1 MNKDHATACFLILG
15 CAVLGA
21 AAAASSDVLGPARD
35 PGIELPAGEGRVVL
49 ERSCTNCHDLAG
61 LAAYKG
67 YYDGDRWRALI
78 DTMVSHGA
86 QLDEAESVLLT
97 DYLVEHFG
105 PGAL

>member
-1 MNKDHATACFLILG
+1 MNKDFATLYFLILG
-15 CAVLGA
+15 GAGLSA
-21 AAAASSDVLGPARD
+21 AAAASTEALGPRD
-35 PGIELPAGEGRVVL
+35 PGIDLPAGEGRAVL

-67 YYDGDRWRALI
+67 YYDAGRWRALI

-86 QLDEAESVLLT
+86 QLDEAESALLT

-105 PGAL
+105 PSAR